1 MTTESTTSRSLT
13 ITNSKSREHR
23 NTSNQSNITR
33 SMRKCHK
40 IRDMFLCSN
49 PYNLLR
55 LAAPHS
61 LSLDINLTVARPEV
75 LIPTTSWTS
84 KAICVLFVG
93 PGLAFRRAEGESG
106 RSDMN
111 DHTNQSRQ
119 SRSRPEETHGMGTEE
134 LLPRAYLPIHV
145 DLGGKSMHSCGD

>member
-1 MTTESTTSRSLT
+1 VKCHPLDRSTASRSLT
-13 ITNSKSREHR
+13 ITNSKSKEHR

-40 IRDMFLCSN
+40 IRDIFLCSN

-55 LAAPHS
+55 LAALHG

-75 LIPTTSWTS
+75 MIPTTSSTS
-84 KAICVLFVG
+84 EVICVLFVG

-106 RSDMN
+106 RNEMN

-119 SRSRPEETHGMGTEE
+119 SRSRSKETHGMGTEE
-134 LLPRAYLPIHV
+134 LLPWV
-145 DLGGKSMHSCGD
+145 GMTNN